1 MGRSRRTGLTLIL
14 SCLLALPVIAAN
26 PAASASLDSPVASTA
41 QVDVVEPVDLVEPV
55 EEPIPDP
62 ARSAVGDPLDEPID
76 SEPFNLQGV
85 AVAALRENPPFFQ
98 ISRAPLAVAPNE
110 VSQVTTALNNAG
122 TPMFVTILPGSTGY
136 AAGFSREVSQ
146 AMGLPGTYLSIIGTV
161 FDTYST
167 EIDSQAILTRAYTEK
182 GPEGTAAVIIRFA
195 ELSGLAAQG
204 PLPTPDMVAWR
215 PTLIFV
221 GSVFAIGLGFLLIR
235 SKSPEDPEP
244 EPTAGAVEMPAP

>member
-1 MGRSRRTGLTLIL
+1 MGRSRRTGLTPLLL
-14 SCLLALPVIAAN
+14 SCLLALPVLAAS
-26 PAASASLDSPVASTA
+26 PAAASSDAPIRPTPA
-41 QVDVVEPVDLVEPV
+41 QVEVVVPV
-55 EEPIPDP
+55 EEPIADP
-62 ARSAVGDPLDEPID
+62 GAPTTGNPLDVPVD

-85 AVAALRENPPFFQ
+85 AVAALRKDPPFFQ
-98 ISRAPLAVAPNE
+98 VSRAPLAVAPNE
-110 VSQVTTALNNAG
+110 VSQVTAAITDAG
-122 TPMFVTILPGSTGY
+122 TPMFVAILPGSTGY

-167 EIDSQAILTRAYTEK
+167 EIDSQALLTRAYTEK
-182 GPEGTAAVIIRFA
+182 GPNGTAAVITRFA

-221 GSVFAIGLGFLLIR
+221 GAVFAIGIGFLLIR
-235 SKSPEDPEP
+235 SKTPDDDELQPAP
-244 EPTAGAVEMPAP
+244 GAVDLPAP